1 MIPKLHYISQG
12 NSPKTH
18 LDNIQNA
25 CASGAE
31 LVVLDI
37 QNSSEKKFLK
47 IATKAREITAHF
59 QTRLIINAHIKLAK
73 DLKVDGIHIDTTSIT
88 IAIGFSIRF
97 STTFTIFTFGGF
109 TIRFTITFTFLL
121 FITGCVWQFKMI

>member
-73 DLKVDGIHIDTTSIT
+73 DLKVDAPCQYNYDLANVLPLQQTPI
-88 IAIGFSIRF
+88 
-97 STTFTIFTFGGF
+97 
-109 TIRFTITFTFLL
+109 L
-121 FITGCVWQFKMI
+121 FWLAR